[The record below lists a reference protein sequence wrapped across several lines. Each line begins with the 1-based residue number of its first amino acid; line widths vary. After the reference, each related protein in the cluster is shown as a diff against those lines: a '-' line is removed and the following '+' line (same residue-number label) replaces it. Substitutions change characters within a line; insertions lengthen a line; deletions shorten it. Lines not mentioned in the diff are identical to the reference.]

1 MTELQLARM
10 EREAPRGIAL
20 RAIFSIS
27 DNRMTDR
34 GQLNADLMLAPAF
47 QRELEQRLVTA
58 FLQHSI
64 MRDRQLATLR
74 DPANDQRAG
83 FHQMIFQRSLRRRRR
98 SLHECQIFLGDVFPT
113 ALESALHGFVACEYH
128 EAGGLAIKA
137 VHDECLLHARLSE
150 RLEMFVEHPMRDS
163 LLLALGTHRK

>member
-1 MTELQLARM
+1 MSELQLARM
-10 EREAPRGIAL
+10 EREAPCRIAL
-20 RAIFSIS
+20 SAIFSIS

-74 DPANDQRAG
+74 DPA
-83 FHQMIFQRSLRRRRR
+83 
-98 SLHECQIFLGDVFPT
+98 CDVRVTNGT
-113 ALESALHGFVACEYH
+113 AIRYDWAPPSD
-128 EAGGLAIKA
+128 LAKI
-137 VHDECLLHARLSE
+137 
-150 RLEMFVEHPMRDS
+150 
-163 LLLALGTHRK
+163 LLALQPTS